1 MLDTKNLKTV
11 KYNCKTSLNFLA
23 VFYLVAL
30 EYLLFDR
37 RAENVMM
44 DSYGMENQPSS
55 PANDDVPMQ
64 SQTTLCLKS
73 WLQIS
78 KILLWPI

>member
-1 MLDTKNLKTV
+1 MLDTKNFQTV

-23 VFYLVAL
+23 VFKLVAL
-30 EYLLFDR
+30 EYFLFDR
-37 RAENVMM
+37 PTENAMM
-44 DSYGMENQPSS
+44 DSQGIENQPSS
-55 PANDDVPMQ
+55 PANDDVPLP

-78 KILLWPI
+78 EILLE